1 MKSRLCA
8 TLLCKNLSNP
18 QNNPSKCRD
27 CCSIFRKRAKYFK
40 RLHNV
45 PRVTQ
50 PEFEPSRV
58 WLLWPHPLPVFTVL
72 SCYGIGEDSLIDTNT
87 AQAAPFL
94 CGPCLSL
101 YVDAPPVPT
110 RRAFRE
116 YSLLIAQHTT
126 FFYICPPNS

>member
-8 TLLCKNLSNP
+8 ELMCKNLSNP

-27 CCSIFRKRAKYFK
+27 CRSIFRKRAKYFK

-58 WLLWPHPLPVFTVL
+58 WLLCPHPLPVFTVL
-72 SCYGIGEDSLIDTNT
+72 SSYGIGEELADLNKHCAGSRLPVWPI
-87 AQAAPFL
+87 AFPFM
-94 CGPCLSL
+94 
-101 YVDAPPVPT
+101 
-110 RRAFRE
+110 
-116 YSLLIAQHTT
+116 
-126 FFYICPPNS
+126 